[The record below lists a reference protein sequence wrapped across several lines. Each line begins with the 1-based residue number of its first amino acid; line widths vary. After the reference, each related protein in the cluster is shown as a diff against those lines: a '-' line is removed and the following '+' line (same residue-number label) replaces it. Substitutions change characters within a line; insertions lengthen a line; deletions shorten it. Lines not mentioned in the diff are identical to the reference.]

1 MHLTVHCLTCEY
13 GTNLK
18 FGHLTL
24 FRWFYSWEQFYI
36 NRLNTQWVATNWS
49 WKLRNPIR
57 PLFVDPV
64 TFMAHCALLT
74 PQVCTYTLFMFIE
87 TLWSLTVTYRKQNI
101 VYLPVKLQWLSAF
114 VYNNI
119 VISLNYNLGT
129 SKCHPGACM
138 PPDPTWLFSVL
149 QKPSY
154 WLACSTTYA
163 IKTDKNISDLFP
175 ISKPW
180 IRFVWKFLFCKRP
193 IISHNIYACNSRVNH
208 TFYFQ

>member
-1 MHLTVHCLTCEY
+1 MQLIDYICDCICKKGSYSLSNCMHLTVHCLTCEY

-129 SKCHPGACM
+129 SKSHPGACM
-138 PPDPTWLFSVL
+138 PPTLHDCFLSFKNHL
-149 QKPSY
+149 
-154 WLACSTTYA
+154 
-163 IKTDKNISDLFP
+163 TDWPAPPPML
-175 ISKPW
+175 
-180 IRFVWKFLFCKRP
+180 
-193 IISHNIYACNSRVNH
+193 
-208 TFYFQ
+208 